1 MSPIRLLR
9 SGSLAG
15 AVALLVGFAASF
27 LGAAADNGVPHI
39 EFNADNMGPRAI
51 EELTTV
57 SVPRDYALA
66 WQTMEQALE
75 MNEAGLLDGYFT
87 GAAKDDLT
95 ERVHSQTA
103 SGLRTRYRDGG
114 HRLEGIFYS
123 PAGDA
128 MELRDHAE
136 LEVEV
141 LDGDKVIYHEP
152 VTEEYMVLM
161 TPGADRWLVR
171 EMQATGAKPVAGP

>member
-1 MSPIRLLR
+1 
-9 SGSLAG
+9 
-15 AVALLVGFAASF
+15 VALVVGLAAYH
-27 LGAAADNGVPHI
+27 LGARDDQGIPHI
-39 EFNADNMGPRAI
+39 EFNAGNMGPRAI

-57 SVPRDYALA
+57 SVPRDYGFA

-75 MNEAGLLDGYFT
+75 RNQPGLLDGYFT
-87 GAAKDDLT
+87 GPAKDDLS
-95 ERVHSQTA
+95 ERVHSQIA

-152 VTEEYMVLM
+152 VTAEYMVLM

-171 EMQATGAKPVAGP
+171 QMQARSAKAP